1 MKKCFYLLLL
11 VLMMGGSCA
20 KREKMDIETPSSLPA
35 MYITLPPEDFS
46 AILLDKELK
55 FEANVLFVSSEN
67 DTLYEGELDHIK
79 TRGNQTFEPEK
90 KSFTLKFPMKTRLLD
105 LYKSR
110 SFVLLANALDESY
123 IRNAI
128 SFDLADLMG
137 LPSPR
142 YAFLKLYVNGEY
154 KGLYQLANKVV
165 VNKHWLNITDLGKL
179 NKEMNFKP
187 LGEYERFSCIENQ
200 TALRKGALLENDPYD
215 ITGGYL
221 LEYGCEKIES
231 VFVSDSGDVLG
242 IRSPKYAS
250 PNEVSYIAD
259 FYNQMEA
266 AVLSADGI
274 NPRTGRHYSEYIDM
288 ESFARY
294 YLLQEIVLNHDGGT
308 NSFYMYKDS
317 DSIDSKLYAGP
328 AWDFDKALASPY
340 WENDVLVHNEIF
352 IGAPLGRADENR
364 QMSLLH
370 LLMQHEDFQEVVKGL
385 YLGEVAEICRDYLAK
400 DVIGNLA
407 QSLAAEA
414 EKDESIYR
422 RRQSA
427 DYAAAVAMIKRFLGD
442 RVEFLSWY
450 YSASENDMVT
460 VTYPRSYNYG
470 LWFHREIR
478 IYYPTGEPVY
488 PPVSLWPYFSVYNNT
503 PVAELF
509 YAGTDSIVKPGTV
522 FRSPRK
528 LELRSRKP
536 TWKEVQ
542 MRRVKKKLK
551 IKP

>member
-1 MKKCFYLLLL
+1 MLLLAL
-11 VLMMGGSCA
+11 IVGSSCA
-20 KREKMDIETPSSLPA
+20 RREKMDIETPSRLPS
-35 MYITLPPEDFS
+35 MHITLPKEEFA

-55 FEANVLFVSSEN
+55 VEANALFVSAEN
-67 DTLYEGELDHIK
+67 DTLYDGELDHIK

-90 KSFTLKFPMKTRLLD
+90 KSFTLKFPVKTRLLE

-128 SFDLADLMG
+128 SFDLARLMG
-137 LPSPR
+137 LPAPH

-154 KGLYQLANKVV
+154 KGLYQLANKVE
-165 VNKHWLNITDLGKL
+165 VNKHSLNITDLGKM
-179 NKEMNFKP
+179 NKEVNFKP
-187 LGEYERFSCIENQ
+187 LWEYERFSRVGNQ

-221 LEYGCEKIES
+221 LEYGCGKIES
-231 VFVSDSGDVLG
+231 VFVSDFGEVMG

-259 FYNQMEA
+259 LYNQMEA
-266 AVLSADGI
+266 AVLSEDGI
-274 NPRTGRHYSEYIDM
+274 NPHTGRHYSEYIDM

-352 IGAPLGRADENR
+352 IGAPLGKVDANPR
-364 QMSLLH
+364 MSLLYQ
-370 LLMQHEDFQEVVKGL
+370 LMLHKDFQDVVKGL

-400 DVIGNLA
+400 DEIGNLA

-450 YSASENDMVT
+450 YSSSENDMVT

-470 LWFHREIR
+470 LWFHREIS
-478 IYYPTGEPVY
+478 IYYPTGESIY
-488 PPVSLWPYFSVYNNT
+488 PPISLWPYFTVYNNT